1 MYIMPENSS
10 GKEGGEKSGM
20 YLSKGKE
27 KVSEMSKAAK
37 QKQYRTPF
45 LKTAKKHWMLL
56 LMLVPAVVYV
66 VIFSYVPMTGIVLA
80 FKRYQYAGGIYGSP
94 WVGLDNFKALLVAG
108 KLGQVTRNTL
118 LYNIA
123 FIFLGVIFE
132 MGGAILL
139 NELFGKWFK
148 KIAQS
153 CMFLPYFISWVVA
166 GAIMYNIFN
175 YEKGVFNHILNLF
188 GATPFDLYNTP
199 SAWPFVLIFLKLW
212 KQTGYGSVV
221 YLAAITG
228 LDQEMFE
235 AASIDGA
242 SAWQKI
248 RYITIPSL
256 LPTMMIM
263 VLLAIGNIF
272 RGDFGLFYQTVK
284 SSALL
289 QPVTDVIDTYVFRL
303 LINNSDIGVSAAAG
317 LYQSVLCFITITIC
331 NKLVKKID
339 PDYAL
344 Y

>member
-1 MYIMPENSS
+1 
-10 GKEGGEKSGM
+10 
-20 YLSKGKE
+20 
-27 KVSEMSKAAK
+27 
-37 QKQYRTPF
+37 
-45 LKTAKKHWMLL
+45 MLL
-56 LMLVPAVVYV
+56 AMLAPALLYV
-66 VIFSYVPMTGIVLA
+66 IIFSYVPMTGIVLA
-80 FKRYQYAGGIYGSP
+80 FKRYQYAGGIYFSP
-94 WVGLDNFKALLVAG
+94 WCGLDNFKALLVAG

-123 FIFLGVIFE
+123 FIILGVVFE
-132 MGGAILL
+132 MGSAILL
-139 NELFGKWFK
+139 NEIGSKWFK
-148 KIAQS
+148 KVSQS
-153 CMFLPYFISWVVA
+153 LMFLPYFISWVVVSA
-166 GAIMYNIFN
+166 VMYNVFN
-175 YEKGVFNHILNLF
+175 YEKGVVNHVLSLLGMN
-188 GATPFDLYNTP
+188 AFDLYNSP
-199 SAWPFVLIFLKLW
+199 KAWPIVLIFLKLW

-256 LPTMMIM
+256 VPTMMIM

-272 RGDFGLFYQTVK
+272 RGDFGMFYQTVK

-289 QPVTDVIDTYVFRL
+289 QPMTDVIDTYVFRL
-303 LINNSDIGVSAAAG
+303 LITNSDIGVSAATG
-317 LYQSVLCFITITIC
+317 LYQSVLCFVTITIC
-331 NKLVKKID
+331 NKLVKKLD

>member
-1 MYIMPENSS
+1 
-10 GKEGGEKSGM
+10 
-20 YLSKGKE
+20 
-27 KVSEMSKAAK
+27 
-37 QKQYRTPF
+37 
-45 LKTAKKHWMLL
+45 MLL
-56 LMLVPAVVYV
+56 AMLAPAVIYV
-66 VIFSYVPMTGIVLA
+66 LVFSYVPMTGIVLA
-80 FKRYQYAGGIYGSP
+80 FKKYQYAGGIYLSP
-94 WVGLDNFKALLVAG
+94 WNGLDNFKALLVAG
-108 KLGQVTRNTL
+108 KLGMVTRNTL

-123 FIFLGVIFE
+123 FIALGVVFE
-132 MGGAILL
+132 MGSAILL
-139 NELFGKWFK
+139 NEIGGKWFK

-153 CMFLPYFISWVVA
+153 FMFLPYFISWVVVSA
-166 GAIMYNIFN
+166 VMFNVFN
-175 YEKGVFNHILNLF
+175 YEKGVVNHILNVL
-188 GATPFDLYNTP
+188 GLEAFDLYNSP
-199 SAWPFVLIFLKLW
+199 NAWPIVLIFLKVW

-248 RYITIPSL
+248 KYITIPSL
-256 LPTMMIM
+256 VPTMVIM

-272 RGDFGLFYQTVK
+272 RGDFGMFYQTVK

-303 LINNSDIGVSAAAG
+303 LITNSDIGVSAAAG
-317 LYQSVLCFITITIC
+317 LYQSVLCFITITVC

-339 PDYAL
+339 PDYSL

>member
-1 MYIMPENSS
+1 MM
-10 GKEGGEKSGM
+10 GM
-20 YLSKGKE
+20 RKKE
-27 KVSEMSKAAK
+27 KTAV
-37 QKQYRTPF
+37 QYHRQPI
-45 LKTAKKHWMLL
+45 LKTIRRHWMLL
-56 LMLVPAVVYV
+56 LMLAPAVIYV
-66 VIFSYVPMTGIVLA
+66 LIFSYIPMTGIILA
-80 FKRYQYAGGIYGSP
+80 FENYQYKGGIYNSP
-94 WVGLDNFKALLVAG
+94 KVGLDNFKALMIAG
-108 KLGQVTRNTL
+108 KLGMVTRNTL

-132 MGGAILL
+132 MGSAILL
-139 NELFGKWFK
+139 NELAGKWFK

-153 CMFLPYFISWVVA
+153 FMFLPYFISWVVA

-175 YEKGVFNHILNLF
+175 YERGIVNNLLTSA
-188 GATPFDLYNTP
+188 GLSAFDLYNSP
-199 SAWPFVLIFLKLW
+199 GAWPAVLIFLKIW

-242 SAWQKI
+242 TAWQKI

-256 LPTMMIM
+256 TPTMVIL

-284 SSALL
+284 TSAIL

-303 LINNSDIGVSAAAG
+303 LITNGDVGVSAAAG
-317 LYQSVLCFITITIC
+317 LFQSVLCFITIMIC
-331 NKLVKKID
+331 NGLVKKVD

>member
-1 MYIMPENSS
+1 M
-10 GKEGGEKSGM
+10 K
-20 YLSKGKE
+20 
-27 KVSEMSKAAK
+27 KVAEPMRYKPS
-37 QKQYRTPF
+37 F
-45 LKTAKKHWMLL
+45 FKTAKKHWMLL
-56 LMLVPAVVYV
+56 LMLAPALLYV
-66 VIFSYVPMTGIVLA
+66 IIFSYVPMTGIVLA
-80 FKRYQYAGGIYGSP
+80 FKNYQYAGGIYGSP
-94 WVGLDNFKALLVAG
+94 WTGLDNFKALLVAG

-123 FIFLGVIFE
+123 FLVLGVIFE
-132 MGGAILL
+132 MGSAILL

-153 CMFLPYFISWVVA
+153 FMFLPYFISWVVA

-175 YEKGVFNHILNLF
+175 YERGVFNHVLNML
-188 GATPFDLYNTP
+188 GANSFDLYNTP
-199 SAWPFVLIFLKLW
+199 
-212 KQTGYGSVV
+212 
-221 YLAAITG
+221 
-228 LDQEMFE
+228 
-235 AASIDGA
+235 AASAIDGA
-242 SAWQKI
+242 NAWQKI

-256 LPTMMIM
+256 IPTMMIL
-263 VLLAIGNIF
+263 VLMGIGNIF

-317 LYQSVLCFITITIC
+317 LYQSVLCFVTITIC
-331 NKLVKKID
+331 NKLVKKVE

>member
-1 MYIMPENSS
+1 
-10 GKEGGEKSGM
+10 
-20 YLSKGKE
+20 
-27 KVSEMSKAAK
+27 MSKEAAK
-37 QKQYRTPF
+37 KKYKVPF
-45 LKTAKKHWMLL
+45 LKTIKRHWMLL
-56 LMLVPAVVYV
+56 AMLAPAVIYV
-66 VIFSYVPMTGIVLA
+66 LVFSYIPMSGIVLA
-80 FKRYQYAGGIYGSP
+80 FKKYQYAGGIYFSP
-94 WVGLDNFKALLVAG
+94 WNGLDNFKALLVAG
-108 KLGQVTRNTL
+108 KLGEVTRNTL

-123 FIFLGVIFE
+123 FIALGVFFE
-132 MGGAILL
+132 MGSAILL
-139 NELFGKWFK
+139 NEIGSKWFK

-153 CMFLPYFISWVVA
+153 FMFLPYFISWVVVS
-166 GAIMYNIFN
+166 AIMFNVFN
-175 YEKGVFNHILNLF
+175 YEKGVVNHVLNFF
-188 GATPFDLYNTP
+188 GVESFDLYNTP
-199 SAWPFVLIFLKLW
+199 NAWPIVLILLKIW

-256 LPTMMIM
+256 IPTMVIM

-272 RGDFGLFYQTVK
+272 RGDFGMFYQTVK

-289 QPVTDVIDTYVFRL
+289 QPVTGVIDTYVFGL
-303 LINNSDIGVSAAAG
+303 LINNGDIGVSAAAG
-317 LYQSVLCFITITIC
+317 LYQSVLCFITITVC
-331 NKLVKKID
+331 NKLVKRFD